1 MGRTN
6 PTYRDF
12 LDSYEREF
20 GDYRRGLRRRYQ
32 SDFDSLFDGAREF
45 ADAAG
50 YANHLDRDVLVL
62 LSMLLAHEGT
72 VREQESE
79 IDELREAVADL
90 RERVDESDT
99 GGGSDGGESAD
110 EEVA

>member
-50 YANHLDRDVLVL
+50 YANHLDRDVL
-62 LSMLLAHEGT
+62 AHEGT

>member
-12 LDSYEREF
+12 LDGYEREF
-20 GDYRRGLRRRYQ
+20 GDYRRALRRRYQ
-32 SDFDSLFDGAREF
+32 ADFDRLFTGAREF

-62 LSMLLAHEGT
+62 VSMLLAHEGRI
-72 VREQESE
+72 REQESAIE
-79 IDELREAVADL
+79 DL
-90 RERVDESDT
+90 REEVATLRERLD
-99 GGGSDGGESAD
+99 GESTGEGA
-110 EEVA
+110 

>member
-62 LSMLLAHEGT
+62 VSMLLAHEGT
-72 VREQESE
+72 IQEQREE
-79 IDELREAVADL
+79 IAELRETVADMQ
-90 RERVDESDT
+90 ERV
-99 GGGSDGGESAD
+99 ESAD
-110 EEVA
+110 GEVS

>member
-72 VREQESE
+72 VREQREE
-79 IDELREAVADL
+79 IEELREAVAVL
-90 RERVDESDT
+90 QEQV
-99 GGGSDGGESAD
+99 ESAD
-110 EEVA
+110 GEVA

>member
-20 GDYRRGLRRRYQ
+20 GDYRRALRRRYQ
-32 SDFDSLFDGAREF
+32 ADFDRLFTGAREF

-62 LSMLLAHEGT
+62 VSMLLAHEGR

-79 IDELREAVADL
+79 IEAL
-90 RERVDESDT
+90 Q
-99 GGGSDGGESAD
+99 
-110 EEVA
+110 EEVERLRDQMESTTEEGT

>member
-72 VREQESE
+72 IREQREE
-79 IDELREAVADL
+79 IEELREAVAVL
-90 RERVDESDT
+90 QEQV
-99 GGGSDGGESAD
+99 ESAD
-110 EEVA
+110 GEVA

>member
-20 GDYRRGLRRRYQ
+20 GDYRRALRRRYQ
-32 SDFDSLFDGAREF
+32 SDFDGLFDGAREF

-62 LSMLLAHEGT
+62 MSMLLAHQGT
-72 VREQESE
+72 LREQRSEMES
-79 IDELREAVADL
+79 LREEVADL
-90 RERVDESDT
+90 RERVDAD
-99 GGGSDGGESAD
+99 AD
-110 EEVA
+110 EGA